1 MSAPPGGEGDRGP
14 AAAGVAA
21 ALAAQPAPAPAAAD
35 GTGTTSIDTIAAEI
49 RAGLR
54 EFGASPVLIGD
65 AIGERFSREAASAGG
80 LDALAALPE
89 QGLQEIFTR
98 AEVSRLRG
106 HNYKNALAAYRAARD
121 RAPEPPLADQA
132 VARSCV

>member
-21 ALAAQPAPAPAAAD
+21 ALAAQPARAPAAAD

-54 EFGASPVLIGD
+54 PHTQINLEEDVGG
-65 AIGERFSREAASAGG
+65 RQFSREAARATGS

-106 HNYKNALAAYRAARD
+106 NNYKNALAAYRAARD

>member
-21 ALAAQPAPAPAAAD
+21 ALAAQPAPAPATAD
-35 GTGTTSIDTIAAEI
+35 GIDTIAAEI

-54 EFGASPVLIGD
+54 EHTDLMEEAVGI
-65 AIGERFSREAASAGG
+65 RFSREAARATGS
-80 LDALAALPE
+80 LNALAALPE
-89 QGLQEIFTR
+89 QHLQVIFSR
-98 AEVSRLRG
+98 AGVSVLLGNIYR
-106 HNYKNALAAYRAARD
+106 KALNAYRAARD